1 MYSIYSDTVRSN
13 EFACL
18 PQAGSSEKRLKNE
31 CLELKEVAMEL
42 TSRQREIFN
51 FIRTF
56 IKERGYPPSVREI
69 GERFNIYPRAAFDH
83 LKALERKGYLKRR
96 GSVSRGLEIL
106 VFQGY
111 ESHGSYQRG
120 GPYGEHL
127 KKEGRLLSREIP
139 VLGRVAAGKPT
150 LAVEH
155 VEGTIPLPTEWVKG
169 KEVFLLKVKGDSMS
183 PYILPDD
190 YVVVRSQPLA
200 ENGDVVVT
208 LVGEEATVKRFFKKG
223 RKIELRPDNERR
235 ETIQIEEGSGEVQI
249 LGKVIGVF
257 RKC

>member
-1 MYSIYSDTVRSN
+1 
-13 EFACL
+13 
-18 PQAGSSEKRLKNE
+18 
-31 CLELKEVAMEL
+31 MEL
-42 TSRQREIFN
+42 TSRQKEIFS
-51 FIRTF
+51 FVRTF
-56 IKERGYPPSVREI
+56 IKEKGYAPSVREI
-69 GERFNIYPRAAFDH
+69 GEHFKIYPRAVFDH

-96 GSVSRGLEIL
+96 SSMSRGLEIL
-106 VFQGY
+106 IFQGN
-111 ESHGSYQRG
+111 ESHGSPQRT

-127 KKEGRLLSREIP
+127 KKEGKPWSREIP
-139 VLGRVAAGKPT
+139 ILGRVAAGKPT

-190 YVVVRSQPLA
+190 YVVVRVQPSA
-200 ENGDVVVT
+200 ENGDVVVA
-208 LVGEEATVKRFFKKG
+208 LMREEATVKRFFKRG
-223 RKIELRPDNERR
+223 REIELKPDNERW
-235 ETIQIEEGSGEVQI
+235 ETIQIEEGSGETRI

>member
-1 MYSIYSDTVRSN
+1 
-13 EFACL
+13 
-18 PQAGSSEKRLKNE
+18 
-31 CLELKEVAMEL
+31 MEL
-42 TSRQREIFN
+42 TSRQSEIFN
-51 FIRTF
+51 FIRAF

-69 GERFNIYPRAAFDH
+69 GEHFKIYPRAAFDH
-83 LKALERKGYLKRR
+83 LKALEKKGYLKRR
-96 GSVSRGLEIL
+96 GSMSRSLEIL
-106 VFQGY
+106 VFQGGEPY
-111 ESHGSYQRG
+111 GSPQRHERY
-120 GPYGEHL
+120 GPYR
-127 KKEGRLLSREIP
+127 EGKLLTREIP

-155 VEGTIPLPTEWVKG
+155 VEGTIPLPMEWVRG

-190 YVVVRSQPLA
+190 HVVVRSQPSA

-223 RKIELRPDNERR
+223 RKIELRPDNERW
-235 ETIQIEEGSGEVQI
+235 ETIQVEEGSEEVQI

-257 RKC
+257 RKV